1 MEAFTKMSAQLS
13 SNFFLTS
20 RLISLMNTTLIVIS
34 ACLSAYLIGS
44 IPFGLLV
51 ARARGINIQL
61 VGSGNIGAT
70 NIARNLGW
78 KLGALVGVLDFS
90 KSFLPIL
97 LARSLL
103 PQNNLVL
110 LVSIMPMIGHI
121 FPVWLNFKGG
131 KGVATIF
138 GILGAY
144 FGLPYFLAFLVLWI
158 LAIKAVKL
166 MSLVNLGVALLL
178 PLAFWVKFHAIWF
191 VLFGI
196 LLCTIIW
203 VTHRTNIGR
212 LLRGEENK
220 ITFS

>member
-1 MEAFTKMSAQLS
+1 MS
-13 SNFFLTS
+13 SNFLWMIW
-20 RLISLMNTTLIVIS
+20 LISVMNTTIIVIL
-34 ACLSAYLIGS
+34 ACITAYLIGS

-51 ARARGINIQL
+51 ARAKGINIRQ

-97 LARSLL
+97 LARSLFTQDSL
-103 PQNNLVL
+103 AL
-110 LVSIMPMIGHI
+110 LISIMPMIGHI
-121 FPVWLNFKGG
+121 FPVWLKFKGG

-144 FGLPYFLAFLVLWI
+144 FGLPYFLAFLVLWF
-158 LAIKAVKL
+158 LAVRAVKL

-178 PLAFWVKFHAIWF
+178 PFAFWAKFQSVWF
-191 VLFGI
+191 ILFGV
-196 LLCTIIW
+196 LLCMIIW
-203 VTHRTNIGR
+203 VTHRMNIRR

-220 ITFS
+220 ISFS